1 MKILFHR
8 CIFIILALFPW
19 TNLFAQPQITGF
31 IELGQTN
38 VSDGLYM
45 KTAGSGSCQF
55 GKYQVSA
62 GFQLDLISYNSTVF
76 SGLNLNASREFN
88 IKNFPFE
95 LRGFYILTPF
105 SDISRETNWG
115 FLLNLQP
122 DHFEIKFGTSFRTI
136 ASRKKATEEYNADQV
151 QKIHE
156 NWNIIYSF
164 SYFLKRYDNQWNIG
178 LSITNIDHYIINQE
192 TNPNF
197 NLNGYYQINAPL
209 RIFAEAWYKSS
220 GAFNLSVNYFG
231 FFFRTGI
238 IWDIP

>member
-1 MKILFHR
+1 MKSIICTVIL
-8 CIFIILALFPW
+8 LSLLLLPE
-19 TNLFAQPQITGF
+19 TDLFAQPQLTGYVD
-31 IELGQTN
+31 LGTTN
-38 VSDGLYM
+38 VSDDLYM
-45 KTAGSGSCQF
+45 KMAGSGSYRF
-55 GKYQVSA
+55 GKNRVEA
-62 GFQLDLISYNSTVF
+62 GFQLDLITYNSNVF
-76 SGLNLNASREFN
+76 SGLNLNAAREFR

-105 SDISRETNWG
+105 SGLSRETNWG
-115 FLLNLQP
+115 FLLDFQP
-122 DHFEIKFGTSFRTI
+122 EHFEIKAGTSFRTI
-136 ASRKKATEEYNADQV
+136 ASRKKAVDEYNADQNH
-151 QKIHE
+151 KIRE

-164 SYFLKRYDNQWNIG
+164 SYFLKRSDSEWNIG

-209 RIFAEAWYKSS
+209 KVFAEAWYKSA

-238 IWDIP
+238 IWDIR